1 MNNKKINILEP
12 ITNKDIHADA
22 GGKAILIGEHSVVYG
37 YKAIALA
44 LPDIRLSMSIYV
56 DTFSTT
62 WENAWETRI
71 KDQIYKT
78 DKNIQQLLSKAFAKA
93 LELCH
98 ASLQL
103 DEFKPQ
109 KIVIQSEIPLG
120 GGMGGSAAISTC
132 LVKIAA
138 AIAKQK
144 GLLANDLT
152 HTQQI
157 LFANEVD
164 CLFHSGKASG
174 LDVTTVACDGLIEFI
189 KDTGYQYIK
198 NAKEFWLALVD
209 SQERGETSAMVKKVY
224 KFVDTYPEEGKQCLE
239 NLGKLAEKTTHLLK
253 DGLISELGLVLDS
266 SQIFLEKLGVS
277 TPKIKE
283 IIQVLKQQGA
293 LAAKLTGAGGGGLV
307 LALFENKPNHLYSTF
322 SEDVLYITKVPK
334 YE

>member
-1 MNNKKINILEP
+1 MNNNKANDLEF
-12 ITNKDIHADA
+12 ITLKNIHADA

-44 LPDIRLSMSIYV
+44 LPDIRLSMSIYA
-56 DTFSTT
+56 DQYSTS

-71 KDQIYKT
+71 KNKIFAT
-78 DKNIQQLLSKAFAKA
+78 DKNIQQLLKNAFAKA

-98 ASLQL
+98 PSLHL
-103 DEFKPQ
+103 EVFTPQ
-109 KIVIQSEIPLG
+109 KIIIQSEIPLG

-138 AIAKQK
+138 TIAIQK
-144 GLLANDLT
+144 GLMTNALT
-152 HTQQI
+152 HAQQI
-157 LFANEVD
+157 KFANEVD

-174 LDVTTVACDGLIEFI
+174 LDVTTVASDGLIEFI
-189 KDTGYQYIK
+189 KDTGYHYIK

-224 KFVDTYPEEGKQCLE
+224 KYIDSYPEEGKQCLE
-239 NLGKLAEKTTHLLK
+239 CLGKLAEKTSVLLK
-253 DGLISELGLVLDS
+253 EGLVSELALVLDS
-266 SQIFLEKLGVS
+266 SQTFLEKLGVS

-283 IIQVLKQQGA
+283 IIQILKNQGA

-307 LALFENKPNHLYSTF
+307 LALFENKPHHLYSTF
-322 SEDVLYITKVPK
+322 SEDVLYITKVPI